1 MSAPRSPRARER
13 DDDEGLAPP
22 RQPFLFVHA
31 ALWLFGA
38 LLCALWFR
46 LRTRFRPS
54 PFPRGALVV
63 AANHVSYLD
72 PLVLGLAVRRRVTF
86 LVTSNV
92 FDAPVYRLWMRLFGC
107 IRVQEGA
114 TNVEAMRRALAAL
127 ERGRVVG
134 IFPEGG
140 ISDDGQLREG
150 QLGVASLLLQ
160 GGAPVLTAAIVGTHD
175 ALPRG
180 GGFPKRRPVEVRFSR
195 LVTPDD
201 LVHDLVPREARRV
214 LRDAVMAAIAE
225 QLPARMGG
233 QLAESPPSR

>member
-1 MSAPRSPRARER
+1 MSAPRPNGARER

-22 RQPFLFVHA
+22 RQPFLLVHA
-31 ALWLFGA
+31 ALWLLGA

-46 LRTRFRPS
+46 LRARGRPT

-86 LVTSNV
+86 MVTSTV
-92 FDAPVYRLWMRLFGC
+92 FDAPGYRLWMRLFGC
-107 IRVQEGA
+107 IRVQDGA
-114 TNVEAMRRALAAL
+114 KNVEAMRRALAAL

-140 ISDDGQLREG
+140 ISEDGRLREG

-160 GGAPVLTAAIVGTHD
+160 SGAPVLTAALVGTHD

-195 LVTPDD
+195 VVTPDA

-225 QLPARMGG
+225 QLPTRMGG
-233 QLAESPPSR
+233 QLAASSPSR

>member
-1 MSAPRSPRARER
+1 M
-13 DDDEGLAPP
+13 
-22 RQPFLFVHA
+22 FVHA
-31 ALWLFGA
+31 ALWVFGA
-38 LLCALWFR
+38 AVCAVWFR
-46 LRTRFRPS
+46 LRARRRPA

-86 LVTSNV
+86 MVTSTV
-92 FDAPVYRLWMRLFGC
+92 FDSPGYRLWMRVFGC
-107 IRVQEGA
+107 IRVQDGA
-114 TNVEAMRRALAAL
+114 TNVEAMRQALAVLA
-127 ERGRVVG
+127 RGRVVG

-140 ISDDGQLREG
+140 ISDDGRLREG

-160 GGAPVLTAAIVGTHD
+160 SGAPVLTAAIIGTHE

-180 GGFPKRRPVEVRFSR
+180 GGFPKRLPVDVRFSR
-195 LVTPDD
+195 LVEPDV

-233 QLAESPPSR
+233 QLAESSPSR